1 MRLTSEQR
9 IAALERDNIVLH
21 DTIKL
26 LHKLLR
32 EQKQLINDYITQKV
46 SSVENQQNSSKRP
59 EDILYT
65 FVCKQRF
72 DRLEKQIEKLH
83 KTTSDR
89 RFGLKAG

>member
-46 SSVENQQNSSKRP
+46 SSVENQQNPSKRP